1 MIWVIIMPTTVQVS
15 SETKK
20 KLDEEKDHPKETY
33 DEVIRELVEERE
45 SRLKKKI
52 EKAKKQENISHKKVK
67 DVLGIE

>member
-1 MIWVIIMPTTVQVS
+1 MPTTVQVS

-33 DEVIRELVEERE
+33 DEVIRDLIEERE
-45 SRLKKKI
+45 ARLKKKI
-52 EKAKKQENISHKKVK
+52 EKAKKQENIPHEKVK

>member
-1 MIWVIIMPTTVQVS
+1 MPTTVQVS

-33 DEVIRELVEERE
+33 EEVIRELVEERE

-52 EKAKKQENISHKKVK
+52 DKAKKQENISHEKVK

>member
-1 MIWVIIMPTTVQVS
+1 MIIIPTTVQVS

-33 DEVIRELVEERE
+33 DEVIRDLVEERE
-45 SRLKKKI
+45 ARLKKKI
-52 EKAKKQENISHKKVK
+52 EKAKNQKNISHEKVK